1 MMHTKKSLGSK
12 IFDFVNILFLSLLTL
27 SVIYPFVYM
36 FSQSISDYVAV
47 GKGEITFLPKG
58 IQWESY
64 KTVLGD
70 SQIGTAYANSIYYTV
85 VATVIT
91 VFANGLAAY
100 SISHPDFKMRKFFVM
115 MFMFTMFFSG
125 GMIPNYLNKKNLG
138 LLDTVWAMVHPSV
151 SMWNIMLM
159 QTNFK
164 QISPSLRESAY
175 LDGAGDW
182 YVFWRIYM
190 PLSKAIIATVAVFA
204 AVTNWNNYFAAL
216 LYLTSP
222 SKEPL
227 PVLLRR
233 ILISNEN
240 LQSSVEAAAAATSSL
255 SGDTDPVTYQG
266 MMTSIKMATVFVTI
280 GPIILVYPFA
290 QKYFVKG
297 VMVGSVKG

>member
-1 MMHTKKSLGSK
+1 
-12 IFDFVNILFLSLLTL
+12 
-27 SVIYPFVYM
+27 M
-36 FSQSISDYVAV
+36 FSQSVSDYVAV
-47 GKGEITFLPKG
+47 GRGEITLLPKG
-58 IQWESY
+58 LQWDSY

-70 SQIGTAYANSIYYTV
+70 SQVFSAYANSIYYTV
-85 VATVIT
+85 VGTIIALLGD
-91 VFANGLAAY
+91 ALAAY
-100 SISHPDFKMRKFFVM
+100 SLAHPDFKMRKFFTI
-115 MFMFTMFFSG
+115 MFMVTMFFSG
-125 GMIPNYLNKKNLG
+125 GMIPTYLNKRNLG
-138 LLDTVWAMVHPSV
+138 MLDTVWAIVLPGV

-159 QTNFK
+159 QTNFR
-164 QISPSLRESAY
+164 QISGSLRESAY

-182 YVFWRIYM
+182 YIFWRIYV
-190 PLSKAIIATVAVFA
+190 PLSKAIFATVAVF
-204 AVTNWNNYFAAL
+204 VSVGIWNNYFSPL
-216 LYLTSP
+216 LYITTP

-227 PVLLRR
+227 PILLRR

-240 LQSSVEAAAAATSSL
+240 MQSSVEAAQAATSSL